1 MLEYNAALF
10 AANRWN
16 GIEENDMTETQPV
29 RFQRANFVVEDID
42 KALTL
47 YRDVLG
53 FEVTFRKGH
62 NPESYSIP
70 VFEIPDGAELDF
82 VILSLPGQP
91 RVMALSGIKN
101 VPLAPVPH
109 PRRSAIVLDVAD
121 PDKAMADSAALGLK
135 VYEEGRL
142 ETHDGRI
149 GREIGIVDFD
159 DNLIVIYR
167 IADAL

>member
-1 MLEYNAALF
+1 
-10 AANRWN
+10 
-16 GIEENDMTETQPV
+16 MTEKQQT
-29 RFQRANFVVEDID
+29 RFQRANFCVEDID
-42 KALTL
+42 KALTF
-47 YRDVLG
+47 YEGVLG

-62 NPESYSIP
+62 NPNSYSIP
-70 VFEIPDGAELDF
+70 VFEIPDGALLDF
-82 VILSLPGQP
+82 VILSLPNQP

-101 VPLAPVPH
+101 IPMPPVPY

-121 PDKAMADSAALGLK
+121 PDKVMADSRALGLH

-159 DNLIVIYR
+159 DNLIVIYL
-167 IADAL
+167 IPDAEA

>member
-1 MLEYNAALF
+1 
-10 AANRWN
+10 
-16 GIEENDMTETQPV
+16 MTGKPQT
-29 RFQRANFVVEDID
+29 RFQRANFVVTDID
-42 KALTL
+42 KALTF
-47 YRDVLG
+47 YQDVLG
-53 FEVTFRKGH
+53 FEVTYRKGH
-62 NPESYSIP
+62 NPDSYSIP

-101 VPLAPVPH
+101 IPMPAVPY

-121 PDKAMADSAALGLK
+121 PDKVMADSAALGLK

-159 DNLIVIYR
+159 DNLVVIYL
-167 IADAL
+167 IPDAQT